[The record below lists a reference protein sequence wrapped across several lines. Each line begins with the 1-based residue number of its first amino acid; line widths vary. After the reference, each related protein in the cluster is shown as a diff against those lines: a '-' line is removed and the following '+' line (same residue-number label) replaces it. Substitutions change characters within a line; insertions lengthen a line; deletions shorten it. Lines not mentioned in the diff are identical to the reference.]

1 MSTTEFF
8 STLHYRKPS
17 HRHNPSAKINI
28 KLLGNANITW
38 QHNFQRLYVNQ
49 EDDMNN
55 YYDDD
60 DEKIELKIL
69 FDLNELLLNRMV
81 QRRNLNEL
89 ELRTMVV
96 IREKKLT
103 GPFQLYLEDIRD
115 RHLDTFP
122 RMNFAIL
129 LIAKQFFNLT

>member
-1 MSTTEFF
+1 
-8 STLHYRKPS
+8 
-17 HRHNPSAKINI
+17 
-28 KLLGNANITW
+28 
-38 QHNFQRLYVNQ
+38 
-49 EDDMNN
+49 
-55 YYDDD
+55 
-60 DEKIELKIL
+60 
-69 FDLNELLLNRMV
+69 MV

-103 GPFQLYLEDIRD
+103 GPFQLYLEDTKN

-122 RMNFAIL
+122 RMSFAIL